1 MGYLSDFLDHVGE
14 SFAGLFN
21 LEADPELTERQNV
34 EKVIDQTGTVA
45 CIVSMILP
53 IPAADFLALT
63 PLQAKMTFH
72 IARIKGFQLSEERA
86 REVVKE
92 IVGVLG
98 LSLTAHLLI
107 VSVSK
112 FIPFGGLLTVP
123 LIYAATW
130 AIGNVVDYY
139 FDCLRSG
146 NEPSAAAMK
155 ALFAEQFRVGKR
167 RGEQLDEGDLK
178 RKAEE
183 LRRKVEAKDPS
194 LRTET
199 RFEPPPPSRAAGA
212 PTASPGEAAA
222 RAKIKITPRE
232 ANSGSGS
239 RKTIGADSD
248 ELRAVTDPPADGA
261 APSPAPAAQ
270 APGAPAAGSAP
281 APRPASGGERLID
294 QLERLAKLHAA
305 GVLDADEFE
314 QAKRRLLA

>member
-14 SFAGLFN
+14 SFANLFN
-21 LEADPELTERQNV
+21 LQADPELTERQNV

-53 IPAADFLALT
+53 IPAADFLTLT
-63 PLQAKMTFH
+63 PLQAKMTLH

-86 REVVKE
+86 KEIVKE

-112 FIPFGGLLTVP
+112 LIPFGGLLTVP

-167 RGEQLDEGDLK
+167 RGEALDEGDLR

-183 LRRKVEAKDPS
+183 LRRKVEARDPS

-199 RFEPPPPSRAAGA
+199 RFEADGRATSSPSSAGLAAGGDGSR
-212 PTASPGEAAA
+212 P
-222 RAKIKITPRE
+222 KIKVTPRDPNE
-232 ANSGSGS
+232 GSGS
-239 RKTIGADSD
+239 RKTIGAESD
-248 ELRAVTDPPADGA
+248 AVAVGAGLAASAPPAA
-261 APSPAPAAQ
+261 APAA
-270 APGAPAAGSAP
+270 AASPAASN
-281 APRPASGGERLID
+281 LID
-294 QLERLAKLHAA
+294 QLERLARLHAA
-305 GVLDADEFE
+305 GVLTPEEFE
-314 QAKRRLLA
+314 QAKKRLLA

>member
-14 SFAGLFN
+14 SFANLFN
-21 LEADPELTERQNV
+21 LQADPELTERQNV

-53 IPAADFLALT
+53 IPAADFLTLT
-63 PLQAKMTFH
+63 PLQAKMTLH

-86 REVVKE
+86 KEIVKE

-112 FIPFGGLLTVP
+112 LIPFGGLLTVP

-167 RGEQLDEGDLK
+167 RGEALDEGDLR

-183 LRRKVEAKDPS
+183 LRRKVEARDPS

-199 RFEPPPPSRAAGA
+199 RFEAGDGRAPSSASPASGLAAGA
-212 PTASPGEAAA
+212 SGDGPRP
-222 RAKIKITPRE
+222 KIKVTPRDLNE
-232 ANSGSGS
+232 GSGS
-239 RKTIGADSD
+239 RKTIGAESD
-248 ELRAVTDPPADGA
+248 AVVVGAGVEAPAPPAA
-261 APSPAPAAQ
+261 APAA
-270 APGAPAAGSAP
+270 AAAPA
-281 APRPASGGERLID
+281 GGNLID
-294 QLERLAKLHAA
+294 QLERLARLHAA
-305 GVLDADEFE
+305 GVLTPEEFE
-314 QAKRRLLA
+314 QAKKRLLA